1 MTPALADKTITIQE
15 MLDKISADTETL
27 TGKDG
32 MIELDP
38 NNPFHKEWYE
48 EDNYKGK

>member
-1 MTPALADKTITIQE
+1 MTPSLADKTITIQE

-27 TGKDG
+27 TGKDR

-38 NNPFHKEWYE
+38 NNLFHKEWYE
-48 EDNYKGK
+48 EDKYKGK